1 MVLHEPVVEGQSL
14 DDGRVVLGALLELLK
29 AEIPIV
35 VLHTTKKWMRVDEK
49 KQQLHGI
56 LAMRKR

>member
-49 KQQLHGI
+49 KM
-56 LAMRKR
+56 AYWP